1 MLYYFQVYSK
11 VNQFSLIQKAPCG
24 SVGKESASKAVSIP
38 GSGRSLEKGMATHSS
53 VCAWGSPRTQ
63 DPYYGVTTVRHNLV
77 IKVKKVLV
85 VQSCLT
91 LCNLMNCS
99 PPGSSV
105 HEIVQARIL
114 EWVAMPFSRSD

>member
-1 MLYYFQVYSK
+1 MAQLVK
-11 VNQFSLIQKAPCG
+11 NLPARQFPSLGQEDP
-24 SVGKESASKAVSIP
+24 
-38 GSGRSLEKGMATHSS
+38 LEKGMATHSS

-63 DPYYGVTTVRHNLV
+63 DPYYGVATVRHNLV

-85 VQSCLT
+85 IQSCLT

-114 EWVAMPFSRSD
+114 EWVAIPSVGDRPDPGI